1 MGALLKTTDVRCRID
16 EDLKVRATEVL
27 NACGLSISDAMR
39 LFLRQV
45 VATQGLP
52 FEVRVPSEKTAR
64 AMMEARGIRQQFDSI
79 DDMLRDTDGETGEKA
94 KAR

>member
-1 MGALLKTTDVRCRID
+1 MAALLKTTDVRCRID
-16 EDLKVRATEVL
+16 EALKTRATEVL

-64 AMMEARGIRQQFDSI
+64 AMMETREIRERFDSI
-79 DDMLRDTDGETGEKA
+79 DDMLRTVDGETVENA
-94 KAR
+94 KTR